1 MKHSI
6 NSSSNNN
13 DYSNNMHCTH
23 IINTRLYKI
32 TQAEL
37 QTVFNE

>member
-1 MKHSI
+1 MKRIVNSI
-6 NSSSNNN
+6 INNNN

-23 IINTRLYKI
+23 INARFYKV

-37 QTVFNE
+37 QVVSH